1 MQITDFKIG
10 TRIGAGFATL
20 VVLTL
25 LLGLLSM
32 TQLSNVASTT
42 ESIATGNL
50 PTVQL
55 MGELRD
61 LLNNIRRNESRHLLS
76 SSRKEMKALE
86 TQMAAGRKKLIEM
99 DSVIAK
105 RLTTD
110 AEKHAMASFVQQRQL
125 WITASEQMAP
135 LSRAGKQDEAT
146 NLYNGESNTAFDLA
160 MIEVIKL
167 SDMSSRESGDAWEM
181 AKVTYGRA
189 QLAVAVAV
197 ALAVLMAVA
206 MALLISRSI
215 ARPIQAAV
223 AAAREIAD
231 GDMTVELRV
240 QGSDETAQL
249 LESLEAMRARLSQVV
264 SAVRDGSD
272 LLAVASAE
280 IADGNQDLSERTE
293 RQASALQHTAV
304 SMQHLGEKVRENT
317 DSAQRGDQLAQTAS
331 SVAERSSHAF
341 RQVVTTMRDIDES
354 SRKIADITSIIDGIA
369 FQTNILALN
378 AAVEAARAGT
388 QGRGFAVVAAEVR
401 TLAGRS
407 ARAAQEIK
415 ALIHT
420 SVERV
425 RNGSD
430 LVDQAGETLREVEVS
445 IRRVS
450 AIMGE
455 ITTASRDQLAGVS
468 EVGDSVSQLDTT
480 TQQNAKLVQSIAA
493 AAGLLKDQAAG
504 LVKTAAVFKVDATD
518 ERTDEGQTHCAEP
531 EYFN

>member
-1 MQITDFKIG
+1 MQITNFKIG

-20 VVLTL
+20 VVITL

-32 TQLSNVASTT
+32 TQLSNVAGTT
-42 ESIATGNL
+42 ESIATSNL

-86 TQMAAGRKKLIEM
+86 AQMAAGRKKLTEM
-99 DSVIAK
+99 DAVIAK

-110 AEKHAMASFVQQRQL
+110 AEKQALAAFRQHRQQ

-146 NLYNGESNTAFDLA
+146 NIYNGDSNTAFDSA
-160 MIEVIKL
+160 MVEVIKL
-167 SDMSSRESGDAWEM
+167 SDMSSRESAEAWEM

-189 QLAVAVAV
+189 QLAVAVSV
-197 ALAVLMAVA
+197 ALAVLMAIA

-215 ARPIQAAV
+215 ARPIQSAV
-223 AAAREIAD
+223 AAAREIAG
-231 GDMTVELRV
+231 GDMTVVLHV

-280 IADGNQDLSERTE
+280 IADGNLDLSERTE
-293 RQASALQHTAV
+293 RQSGALQQTAA
-304 SMQHLGEKVRENT
+304 SMQHLGDKVRENT
-317 DSAQRGDQLAQTAS
+317 DSAHRGDKLAQTAS
-331 SVAERSSHAF
+331 AVAERSSQAF
-341 RQVVTTMRDIDES
+341 HQVVATMRDIDES

-378 AAVEAARAGT
+378 AAVEAARAGN

-415 ALIHT
+415 ALINT

-425 RNGSD
+425 RMGSD
-430 LVDQAGETLREVEVS
+430 LVDHAGVTLRELEES
-445 IRRVS
+445 IRHVS

-455 ITTASRDQLAGVS
+455 ITAASRDQLAGVS
-468 EVGDSVSQLDTT
+468 EMGESVSQLDAT

-493 AAGLLKDQAAG
+493 AAGLLKEQAAG
-504 LVKTAAVFKVDATD
+504 LVRTAAVFKVDAANEVAYAD
-518 ERTDEGQTHCAEP
+518 QGHAQA